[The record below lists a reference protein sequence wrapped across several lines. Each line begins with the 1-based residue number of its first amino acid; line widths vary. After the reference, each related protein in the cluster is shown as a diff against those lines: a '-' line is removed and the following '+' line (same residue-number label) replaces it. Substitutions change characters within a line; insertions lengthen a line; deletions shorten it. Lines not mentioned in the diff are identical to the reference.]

1 MVSVLHCWTRHPGST
16 VGFCVPVKC
25 YRGKM
30 LDCSMKEIQWNLTS
44 TAILQLCTWPTSSI
58 INFGGRPASFLRMQ
72 EAVISMITYTSK
84 MVLSSIFFPF
94 LPKKNQT
101 SSSWQCNPCVKC
113 RCPQAQYNFF
123 SLTIKKSLQD
133 FLFSPKFDNYP
144 QFQKVQFP
152 TQVLARPSA
161 AALLDIQTACICIIW
176 V

>member
-16 VGFCVPVKC
+16 VGFCVPKC

-30 LDCSMKEIQWNLTS
+30 LDCSVKEIQWNLTWPAPFCS
-44 TAILQLCTWPTSSI
+44 SVPALQSGFS
-58 INFGGRPASFLRMQ
+58 FGGRPASFLRMQ
-72 EAVISMITYTSK
+72 EAVISIIHYTSK
-84 MVLSSIFFPF
+84 IVSSIFF

-101 SSSWQCNPCVKC
+101 ASSWQCNPCVKC
-113 RCPQAQYNFF
+113 QCPQAQYNFF

-133 FLFSPKFDNYP
+133 FLFSPKFDNYS

-161 AALLDIQTACICIIW
+161 AALLDIQTAGICIIW